1 MNPYRL
7 KNVFEYL
14 TSNNQLLK
22 RKLKLGTSEI
32 PIPPKRQDVIDIE
45 AINRFNKN
53 NPRVDTTNVQPVV
66 KQSTIKQSN
75 VGEIDE
81 GVIQGAFDTAT
92 MEARD
97 GGYPAP
103 VYEAFKKRYL
113 KRNMKADGG
122 RIGYKDGEG
131 VITVDDKID
140 EMISFY
146 KDYLNQGGKMDFKTF
161 SKKYIPENF
170 AEGGRAG
177 YKDGPKLTD
186 FLDVQ
191 ASGSKS
197 GKQQIEGA
205 PKGIT
210 ADSETINAIIKADI
224 PVSEKINLLATYGYG
239 KSRNRIEN
247 KDQEIFLDEGGYR
260 DRNVGIDFNRD
271 GEGLSGSATYGI
283 DTGEPQL
290 NIKYKKSFADGGM
303 LVQPSDDGSRPGYA
317 KMKLDDDTIQKIKN
331 KVALKKGQKWNFY
344 DPETNPK
351 GHTYGVPKGDTNYDI
366 ARNLKP
372 GRLEAKL
379 EKATE
384 KYKEIKAD
392 PKLLAEKKLTDKER
406 YQTNRTQIL
415 EDKNFQYETDKDY
428 REKKLEWAKQDRIK
442 NPEKYKQK
450 LNDYFAKKGR
460 FPPGNNY
467 KENVWR
473 DMFRSSQ
480 KAGQE
485 RFLLVGEDGKLL
497 TQDKFPIKEGKVR
510 WDIGGAYKKVKFYD
524 TKTKQ
529 FVKFD
534 NTTKGKGISFEKYL
548 DQKSV
553 GGKGA
558 YEDAI
563 NGYKN
568 KDNIKDLTFKNSK
581 GKDIRLGTIVQSKLN
596 DGVNFI
602 NSGVNVQHPDINNAF
617 WKNEV
622 SLASSNN
629 ELNYLEQTLD
639 RKLKN
644 AGNDVTLRNKALS
657 EFKTKINKLEGG
669 ITKII
674 DGETFGVA
682 PNEKSVVKAVGK
694 ESRLNNFKEFK
705 TLVAALGPGT
715 CSVFSGKKADGGRI
729 GLATGTPNID
739 KCYDAATAAINSGKV
754 PVDKADDFTKLLK
767 RMGTIGR
774 GIRKFG
780 IIPEAMYVA
789 ADSLVRLGMG
799 STFKEAGLLASD
811 YLLPGDQTKAAEMSK
826 VSRIFGDTTGE
837 LVGRVID
844 YKNQLAKIQS
854 LEDQISN
861 LDNLSDVGEFDY
873 MGDLSGESNTKKN
886 LLSQAKN
893 DLDNKFKISEAEQL
907 YAERKQEEAY
917 DASSA
922 NSSFSNLKRKY
933 GDSSNNIDD
942 IEQLA
947 SPEKTQLQLNLDML
961 PAVPKDFMMTTD
973 DELTNYVN
981 AESVRSGE
989 KLDPQVY
996 IDEKEKLKKDFMT
1009 KGPGVYGAEQVYGTQ
1024 GIFAEPL
1031 LKSIARKENSINDL
1045 EREVVGQRNK
1055 FNIFDRDHSVLGTG
1069 LRGFSAAS
1077 GGIASLTKT
1086 IPPESGPTPQGL
1098 PYVYNNVK
1106 KI

>member
-14 TSNNQLLK
+14 TSTNQLLK
-22 RKLKLGTSEI
+22 KKLKLGTDEI
-32 PIPPKRQDVIDIE
+32 PIPPKKQSVIDIE
-45 AINRFNKN
+45 AINRFNKA
-53 NPRVDTTNVQPVV
+53 NPRVDTTSLKPLSIKHSNV
-66 KQSTIKQSN
+66 KQSNAGQA
-75 VGEIDE
+75 DE

-92 MEARD
+92 REAQSE
-97 GGYPAP
+97 GFPAP
-103 VYEAFKKRYL
+103 KYDAFKKRYL

-131 VITVDDKID
+131 VITIDDKID

-170 AEGGRAG
+170 ADGGRIG
-177 YKDGPKLTD
+177 YNIGSVPGEQGSMGPVYTTNKIEDAAKEVVKRLIKLDGVDIPLTD
-186 FLDVQ
+186 KISMSLGPELDQTEIRGVMDIL
-191 ASGSKS
+191 GGELNFGGGMK
-197 GKQQIEGA
+197 GDE
-205 PKGIT
+205 KGIGFT
-210 ADSETINAIIKADI
+210 FRK
-224 PVSEKINLLATYGYG
+224 
-239 KSRNRIEN
+239 
-247 KDQEIFLDEGGYR
+247 QF
-260 DRNVGIDFNRD
+260 
-271 GEGLSGSATYGI
+271 
-283 DTGEPQL
+283 Q
-290 NIKYKKSFADGGM
+290 DGGM

-331 KVALKKGQKWNFY
+331 KVTLKKGQKWNFY

-629 ELNYLEQTLD
+629 ELNYLEQTLE

-705 TLVAALGPGT
+705 TLVASLGGGT

-739 KCYDAATAAINSGKV
+739 DCYNAATAAINSGKV
-754 PVDKADDFTKLLK
+754 PVDKADDFTQLLK
-767 RMGTIGR
+767 RTAGLGR
-774 GIRKFG
+774 NIMKFG

-789 ADSLVRLGMG
+789 ADSLLRVGMG
-799 STFKEAGLLASD
+799 DTFAEAGLRAID
-811 YLLPGDQTKAAEMSK
+811 YVLPGDQTKAAEISK
-826 VSRIFGDTTGE
+826 VSRIFGDETGE
-837 LVGRVID
+837 LVGRTID

-854 LEDQISN
+854 LEDQKAN
-861 LDNLSDVGEFDY
+861 FENLSDGGEFSY
-873 MGDLSGESNTKKN
+873 IGDLSGDVKNTEN
-886 LLSQAKN
+886 LLLQAKN

-907 YAERKQEEAY
+907 YAESKQEDAY

-922 NSSFSNLKRKY
+922 NSLFTNLKRKY
-933 GDSSNNIDD
+933 RDSSDTEFSD
-942 IEQLA
+942 IETLA
-947 SPEKTQLQLNLDML
+947 APEKTQMQLNLDML
-961 PAVPKDFMMTTD
+961 PAVPKDFMMATD
-973 DELTNYVN
+973 DELTNYVR

-989 KLDPQVY
+989 KLDPQLY
-996 IDEKEKLKKDFMT
+996 IDEKEKLKKEFMT
-1009 KGPGVYGAEQVYGTQ
+1009 KGPGVYGKEQVYGTQ
-1024 GIFAEPL
+1024 GTFGGEPVDMTNYQP
-1031 LKSIARKENSINDL
+1031 SNRFGS
-1045 EREVVGQRNK
+1045 GSQQRP
-1055 FNIFDRDHSVLGTG
+1055 VLYPQGRNPLG
-1069 LRGFSAAS
+1069 LAS

>member
-7 KNVFEYL
+7 KDVFNYL

-32 PIPPKRQDVIDIE
+32 PIPPKKDSITTIE
-45 AINRFNKN
+45 AINRFNKA
-53 NPRVDTTNVQPVV
+53 NPRVDTTNLKPLSV
-66 KQSTIKQSN
+66 KQSN
-75 VGEIDE
+75 VKQSNVDQSDE

-92 MEARD
+92 REAQSE
-97 GGYPAP
+97 GFPAP
-103 VYEAFKKRYL
+103 KYEAFKKRYL
-113 KRNMKADGG
+113 RKNMKADGG
-122 RIGYKDGEG
+122 RIGYKEGLGPSDQPMGPVYTTNKIEDAAKEVVKRLIKLDGVDIPLTDKISMSLGPDLNQTEIRG
-131 VITVDDKID
+131 VIDILGGELNIGGGFKGDDKGIG
-140 EMISFY
+140 F
-146 KDYLNQGGKMDFKTF
+146 
-161 SKKYIPENF
+161 NF
-170 AEGGRAG
+170 RKE
-177 YKDGPKLTD
+177 
-186 FLDVQ
+186 FQ
-191 ASGSKS
+191 
-197 GKQQIEGA
+197 
-205 PKGIT
+205 
-210 ADSETINAIIKADI
+210 
-224 PVSEKINLLATYGYG
+224 
-239 KSRNRIEN
+239 
-247 KDQEIFLDEGGYR
+247 
-260 DRNVGIDFNRD
+260 
-271 GEGLSGSATYGI
+271 
-283 DTGEPQL
+283 
-290 NIKYKKSFADGGM
+290 DGGM

-331 KVALKKGQKWNFY
+331 KITLKKGQKWNFY

-379 EKATE
+379 KKATE
-384 KYKEIKAD
+384 KYQEIKAD

-415 EDKNFQYETDKDY
+415 EDQNFKYETDKDF

-485 RFLLVGEDGKLL
+485 RFLLVTEDGKLL
-497 TQDKFPIKEGKVR
+497 TQDKFPMKDGKVR

-534 NTTKGKGISFEKYL
+534 NTTKGKGVSFEKYL
-548 DQKSV
+548 NQEVV

-558 YEDAI
+558 YENAI

-581 GKDIRLGTIVQSKLN
+581 GKNIRLGTIVQSKLN

-602 NSGVNVQHPDINNAF
+602 NSGVNVQHPDLNNAF

-629 ELNYLEQTLD
+629 ELNYLETTLE

-644 AGNDVTLRNKALS
+644 AGNNTNLRNKALS
-657 EFKTKINKLEGG
+657 EFRTKINNLEGG

-682 PNEKSVVKAVGK
+682 PTKKSVVQAVGK
-694 ESRLNNFKEFK
+694 ESRLGNFKEFK
-705 TLVAALGPGT
+705 TLVASLGGGT
-715 CSVFSGKKADGGRI
+715 CSVFSGKKANLKADGGRI
-729 GLATGTPNID
+729 GLQAGTPNID
-739 KCYDAATAAINSGKV
+739 DCFKSGSAVINSGKV
-754 PVDKADDFTKLLK
+754 PVDKADDFAKLLK
-767 RMGTIGR
+767 RAGNIGR
-774 GIRKFG
+774 GIMKFG
-780 IIPEAMYVA
+780 IIPEALYA
-789 ADSLVRLGMG
+789 TADSLVRMGMG
-799 STFKEAGLLASD
+799 DTFKEAGLRATD
-811 YLLPGDQTKAAEMSK
+811 YLLPGDQTKAAEVSK
-826 VSRIFGDTTGE
+826 VSRVFGDTTGE
-837 LVGRVID
+837 LVGRTID

-854 LEDQISN
+854 LEDQKSN
-861 LDNLSDVGEFDY
+861 LDNLSDSGEFDY
-873 MGDLSGESNTKKN
+873 IGDLSGDVKNTEN

-893 DLDNKFKISEAEQL
+893 DLDNKFKISEAEQI

-917 DASSA
+917 DTSSA
-922 NSSFSNLKRKY
+922 NSPFTKLKAKFR
-933 GDSSNNIDD
+933 DSSDGLSD
-942 IEQLA
+942 VETVGA
-947 SPEKTQLQLNLDML
+947 PEKTQLQLNLNML
-961 PAVPKDFMMTTD
+961 PTVPRDYMTATD
-973 DELTNYVN
+973 DQIINFVN
-981 AESVRSGE
+981 KENLLRGE
-989 KLDPQVY
+989 KLNPQLY
-996 IDEKEKLKKDFMT
+996 IDERDKLKKDFMT
-1009 KGPGVYGAEQVYGTQ
+1009 KGPAVYGAEQVYGTQ
-1024 GIFAEPL
+1024 GTFGGQPL
-1031 LKSIARKENSINDL
+1031 AK
-1045 EREVVGQRNK
+1045 
-1055 FNIFDRDHSVLGTG
+1055 
-1069 LRGFSAAS
+1069 

-1086 IPPESGPTPQGL
+1086 IPPKSGPTPQGL

-1106 KI
+1106 KIKE